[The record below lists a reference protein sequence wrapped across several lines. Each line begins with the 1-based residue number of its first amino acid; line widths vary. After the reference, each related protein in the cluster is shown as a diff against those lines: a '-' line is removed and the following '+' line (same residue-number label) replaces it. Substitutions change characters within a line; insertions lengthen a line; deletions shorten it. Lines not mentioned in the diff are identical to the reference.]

1 MRKGVRPGP
10 QPAPIDPI
18 VRAPL
23 KVRGQLPAQIQTP
36 SGRMLHWV
44 AAAEE
49 VALSIWDWWLV
60 VSATERL
67 RAMWAGEVGIYR
79 RASKAGQDSYRGRGV
94 AFRMVSQD
102 PRFVASVL
110 GDVCLRLGT
119 VGSRGGRRQRCR
131 LEFVSNGT
139 IHGINGQW

>member
-1 MRKGVRPGP
+1 MRPGS

-23 KVRGQLPAQIQTP
+23 KVRGKLLAQIQAR

-44 AAAEE
+44 GAAEE
-49 VALSIWDWWLV
+49 VALSILDWWLV

-79 RASKAGQDSYRGRGV
+79 RAYNAGQDSYRGRGV
-94 AFRMVSQD
+94 AFRRVSRD

-110 GDVCLRLGT
+110 GDACLRLGN

-131 LEFVSNGT
+131 LEFVSNGA
-139 IHGINGQW
+139 IHGMNGQW